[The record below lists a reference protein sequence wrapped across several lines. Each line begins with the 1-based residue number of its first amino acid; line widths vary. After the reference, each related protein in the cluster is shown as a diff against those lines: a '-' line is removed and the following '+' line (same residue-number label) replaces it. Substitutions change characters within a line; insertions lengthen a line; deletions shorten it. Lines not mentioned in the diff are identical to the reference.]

1 MMKHYLILA
10 VLSITMS
17 AQSQQRLQGTID
29 IKDGKTTGPVVLIG
43 ELSHDL
49 CAGDKIKLKVSG
61 SVNVRPYDEERKGGG
76 FLGLFKKRYKVRI
89 DDWRDASAVS
99 FQTELR
105 NETMTE
111 VLNVPRG
118 ADNTVRGIQIHK
130 DNIGKFTTY
139 YRLYAWVDEAKTPLC
154 TGKLTV
160 ALEIE
165 PSDRIPMLGE
175 YLKQTYIPAER
186 PILEVPEIVGLIE
199 KGNMLKK
206 YPDSVVA
213 TVFRSLI
220 DHPSLPLIKKDFL
233 KYLLEKAPNSTAIRN
248 EIASVYLN
256 ELNFGQA
263 SIEAKEVIKRLLSKP
278 LNTLT
283 EPEMAE
289 LGKSYSILGAVDELQ
304 ELGTQKDAY
313 TLAAT
318 YFGESAEWFRKGNYT
333 DNYSQAVLQQVRCLQ
348 KVGSKESLKQA
359 EAVLL
364 TYISVIGG
372 AI

>member
-1 MMKHYLILA
+1 MKHYLILVA
-10 VLSITMS
+10 LFISNG

-29 IKDGKTTGPVVLIG
+29 IKDGRTSGPVVLIG
-43 ELSHDL
+43 ELSPDL
-49 CAGDKIKLKVSG
+49 CAGDKIRLKVSG
-61 SVNVRPYDEERKGGG
+61 SVNVRPYDQERKGGG
-76 FLGLFKKRYKVRI
+76 FLGMFKKRYKVRI
-89 DDWRDASAVS
+89 DDWRAAKDVS
-99 FQTELR
+99 FTTELR

-111 VLNVPRG
+111 VLNIPRE
-118 ADNTVRGIQIHK
+118 ADNSLRSIQIHK
-130 DNIGKFTTY
+130 DNLGKFTTY
-139 YRLYAWVDEAKTPLC
+139 NRLFAWVDEEKTPLC

-160 ALEIE
+160 ELEIE

-175 YLKQTYIPAER
+175 YMKQTYQPTER
-186 PILEVPEIVGLIE
+186 PILEVQEIVSLIE

-213 TVFRSLI
+213 TVFRSLA

-233 KYLLEKAPNSTAIRN
+233 KYLLDKAPNSTAIRN

-263 SIEAKEVIKRLLSKP
+263 SIEAKEVIKRLLIKP
-278 LNTLT
+278 LNALT

-318 YFGESAEWFRKGNYT
+318 YFGESAEWFRKGSFT

-348 KVGSKESLKQA
+348 KVGSKDSLKQA

-364 TYISVIGG
+364 TYIGYIGHG
-372 AI
+372 A